1 MPKQTLYGS
10 WKSPIT
16 SDLIVSETISFDQS
30 WTDGE
35 DVYWIES
42 RPAEGGRSV
51 IVKWSPGNEAVDVIP
66 APYNARTRVH
76 EYGGGAML
84 AVDGVVFFSNFS
96 DQRVYRLDT
105 GGEPLPITP
114 MRGEG
119 QWRYADFIADQTRH
133 RILCVREEHRDGEVI
148 NTIVALPMNNNGQG
162 APSGAPE
169 GTILAGGNDF
179 YAAPRLSPDGK
190 QLAWL
195 TWNHPN
201 MPWDGTQLWLAD
213 FTADGSLANQRC
225 LAGFADTEAISQ
237 PEWSPDGRLYF
248 ISDRS
253 GWWNLYR
260 LDEHAEPEAVYPSPA
275 EFSRPQWVF
284 HMSSYGFLSEQKILC
299 TYLEHGISRIGT
311 IDLRRQRMQPL
322 NTPDSDVRDLRV
334 NPYDGTA
341 LIIACAAGL
350 PLALL
355 RLDLSKTVSGEDGGN
370 RIVRLR
376 SSSRIEVDPG
386 YISIPQEVEFPT
398 EAGKTAY
405 AFFYRPHNKD
415 YNAPENEKPPLLVLS
430 HGGPTGFS
438 SSGLNINIQFWT
450 SRGFAVLDVNY
461 GGSAGYGRAYRQR
474 LNGNWGIVDVDDC
487 VNGALYLAEKGLV
500 DRERMAIRGG
510 SAGGYTTLAALT
522 FRRVFK
528 AGASY
533 FGLSDLEAMVRDTH
547 KFESRYL
554 DSLVGPYPEYQERYR
569 ARSPIHFADQI
580 DCPMIFFQGLDDK
593 IVPPNQAEEM
603 VALLQKKKLPVAY
616 LAFEGEGHGF
626 RRAEN
631 IKRTLDAELYFY
643 GRIFGFSPPDDISA
657 VEILNL

>member
-1 MPKQTLYGS
+1 MPKPTSFGS

-51 IVKWSPGNEAVDVIP
+51 IMRWRPAGEAIDVNP

-96 DQRVYRLDT
+96 DQCVYRIDP
-105 GGEPLPITP
+105 GVEPRMLTP
-114 MRGEG
+114 LSKDG
-119 QWRYADFIADQTRH
+119 QWRYADFITDKSRQ
-133 RILCVREEHRDGEVI
+133 RILCVREEHRDNEVV
-148 NTIVALPMNNNGQG
+148 NTIVALPMDNDASSNI
-162 APSGAPE
+162 APQ
-169 GTILAGGNDF
+169 GTILVAGNDF

-190 QLAWL
+190 MLAWL

-201 MPWDGTQLWLAD
+201 MPWDATQLWLANIPL
-213 FTADGSLANQRC
+213 DGSPTNPRC
-225 LAGFADTEAISQ
+225 VAGLEEQESISQ
-237 PEWSPDGRLYF
+237 PEWSPDGCLYF

-260 LDEHAEPEAVYPSPA
+260 LDAQGMPEAIYPMEA

-284 HMSSYGFLSEQKILC
+284 HMSSYGFLSEEKILC
-299 TYLEHGISRIGT
+299 TYLEHGFSRIAT
-311 IDLRRQRMQPL
+311 IDLRTRRVHNL
-322 NTPDSDVRDLRV
+322 KTPYNDVRDLCV
-334 NPYDGTA
+334 NPCDGTA
-341 LIIACAAGL
+341 LIIASSTGL

-355 RLDLSKTVSGEDGGN
+355 RLDFRQAVTGAEGDH
-370 RIVRLR
+370 RIVGLR
-376 SSSRIEVDPG
+376 YACRVDIDPG
-386 YISIPQEVEFPT
+386 YLSIPQEVEFPT
-398 EAGKTAY
+398 TSQRTAFG
-405 AFFYRPHNKD
+405 FFYRPQNKD
-415 YNAPENEKPPLLVLS
+415 FTPPENEKPPLIVIS

-438 SSGLNINIQFWT
+438 DSGLSLISVQFWT

-461 GGSAGYGRAYRQR
+461 GGSSGYGRPYRQR
-474 LNGNWGIVDVDDC
+474 LYGNWGVVDIDDC
-487 VNGALYLAEKGLV
+487 VNGALYLAGKGLV
-500 DRERMAIRGG
+500 DGERMAIRGG

-522 FRRVFK
+522 FRKVFK

-533 FGLSDLEAMVRDTH
+533 YGVSDLEAIARDTH
-547 KFESRYL
+547 KFESRYM
-554 DSLVGPYPEYQERYR
+554 DSLVGPYPDQKELYR
-569 ARSPIHFADQI
+569 SRSPIHYIHQI
-580 DCPMIFFQGLDDK
+580 DCPMILFQGMDDK
-593 IVPPNQAEEM
+593 VVLPNQAEEM
-603 VALLQKKKLPVAY
+603 VASLKKKNLPVAY

-643 GRIFGFSPPDDISA
+643 GRVFGFPVADA
-657 VEILNL
+657 VAVVEIFNL